1 MKGLTIRLF
10 NGVLYVYD
18 SNNEE
23 IDTPI
28 KSYTTIEQVE
38 VGKFFEAIREITRE
52 ELRKDGLDLNAND
65 EIKEVESHYDMME
78 GIADIEYR

>member
-1 MKGLTIRLF
+1 MKDLTIRLF

-38 VGKFFEAIREITRE
+38 VGKFFEAIREIARE
-52 ELRKDGLDLNAND
+52 ELRKDGLDLNMND